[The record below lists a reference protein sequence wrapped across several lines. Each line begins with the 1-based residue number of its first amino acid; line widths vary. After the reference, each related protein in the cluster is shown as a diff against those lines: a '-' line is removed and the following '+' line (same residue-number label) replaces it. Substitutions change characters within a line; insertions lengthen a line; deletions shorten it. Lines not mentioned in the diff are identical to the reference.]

1 MAGKTSK
8 ETILV
13 PCAECEA
20 TVTGTV
26 EGSYE
31 EYAEEPGFHVRWSLL
46 RCPSCKSAVL
56 IVQDDEDSRF
66 GMGSGDRWGNPTRLY
81 PETDDRQLGAAVPSP
96 IRAAFAEARACYKEA
111 KAYTACAIMCRK
123 VLEGVCESHGAS
135 SGSLAQRLKQLS
147 DSGQIDK
154 RLFEWTDA
162 MRLVGN
168 EAAHG
173 VSATVSRE
181 DASDLLDL
189 AEALAEYLYTIKEK
203 FDAFSKRQADKKPG
217 GKPKENP

>member
-1 MAGKTSK
+1 MAEKASK
-8 ETILV
+8 ETIVV
-13 PCAECEA
+13 PCAQCEA
-20 TVTGTV
+20 SVAGTV
-26 EGSYE
+26 QGSYE
-31 EYAEEPGFHVRWSLL
+31 VFANEPGFHVRWSLL
-46 RCPSCKSAVL
+46 SCPSCDSAVL
-56 IVQDDEDSRF
+56 VVQDDEDASY
-66 GMGSGDRWGNPTRLY
+66 GQDSGERWGKPTRLY
-81 PETDDRQLGAAVPSP
+81 PEMDERQLGSAVPSP
-96 IRAAFAEARACYKEA
+96 IRAAFSEARACYKEA

-123 VLEGVCESHGAS
+123 VLEGVCESHGAT

-173 VSATVSRE
+173 VSITVSRE

-189 AEALAEYLYTIKEK
+189 AEAVAEYLYTVKEK
-203 FDAFSKRQADKKPG
+203 FESFSKRQAAKKAS
-217 GKPKENP
+217 GKP

>member
-1 MAGKTSK
+1 VPGGASK
-8 ETILV
+8 EAIAV
-13 PCAECEA
+13 PCAQCEA
-20 TVTGTV
+20 NVAATVQGRYQV
-26 EGSYE
+26 YG
-31 EYAEEPGFHVRWSLL
+31 EEPGFNVRWSLL
-46 RCPSCKSAVL
+46 RCPSCDSAILV
-56 IVQDDEDSRF
+56 VQDDED
-66 GMGSGDRWGNPTRLY
+66 GSGETWGKPTRLY
-81 PETDDRQLGAAVPSP
+81 PDMEDRQLGLAVPNP
-96 IRAAFAEARACYKEA
+96 IRSAFAEARACYKEA

-135 SGSLAQRLKQLS
+135 GGSLAQRLKKLS

-173 VSATVSRE
+173 VSDTVSRE

-189 AEALAEYLYTIKEK
+189 AEAVAEYLYTVKEK
-203 FDAFSKRQADKKPG
+203 FDSFSKRRAAKKAG
-217 GKPKENP
+217 GKL

>member
-20 TVTGTV
+20 VVGGTV

-56 IVQDDEDSRF
+56 IVQDDEDASL
-66 GMGSGDRWGNPTRLY
+66 GMGSGDRWSNPTRLY
-81 PETDDRQLGAAVPSP
+81 PDIDDRQLGTAVPGA
-96 IRAAFAEARACYKEA
+96 IRATFSEARACYKEA

-123 VLEGVCESHGAS
+123 VLEGVCESHGAT
-135 SGSLAQRLKQLS
+135 SGSLAQKLKQLS
-147 DSGQIDK
+147 ESGQIDR

-189 AEALAEYLYTIKEK
+189 AEAVAEYLYTVKEK
-203 FDAFSKRQADKKPG
+203 FDSFSKRQATKKAG
-217 GKPKENP
+217 GKP